1 METESVKSLFLPK
14 TILAL
19 DDLVKQAEAIANLG
33 TNSNLE
39 SSYKHMPIENHITNV
54 DQERCKRHAYS
65 KKKRVN
71 TTA

>member
-19 DDLVKQAEAIANLG
+19 DDLVKQAEALANLG

-39 SSYKHMPIENHITNV
+39 SSYKHMPIEKSYY
-54 DQERCKRHAYS
+54 QCRPGKM
-65 KKKRVN
+65 
-71 TTA
+71 